1 MGKKNDVQRLPAE
14 ALFQKEIDAL
24 IQAEQDPVPTGWNM
38 SPRSVLTY
46 ICGGKAGDM
55 DISPKY
61 IGNRVLKA
69 FDMMDIQCCIYIYS
83 GFEQFL
89 DILIALPVA
98 GAINI
103 VMRKII
109 NQNQIR
115 HTFQTHFQIDFPV
128 CPAIFL

>member
-1 MGKKNDVQRLPAE
+1 MGGSVDVRRVRDGIDIAAEKEKREDQKAGKRQEKRGKGGNRMGKKNDVQRLPAE

-61 IGNRVLKA
+61 IGN
-69 FDMMDIQCCIYIYS
+69 
-83 GFEQFL
+83 
-89 DILIALPVA
+89 
-98 GAINI
+98 
-103 VMRKII
+103 
-109 NQNQIR
+109 
-115 HTFQTHFQIDFPV
+115 
-128 CPAIFL
+128 